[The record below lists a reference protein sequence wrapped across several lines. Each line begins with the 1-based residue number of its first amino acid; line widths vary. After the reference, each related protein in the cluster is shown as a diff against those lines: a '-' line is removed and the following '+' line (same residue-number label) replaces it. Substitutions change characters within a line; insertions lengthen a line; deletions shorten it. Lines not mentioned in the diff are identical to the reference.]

1 MSGARKKSKDHGAND
16 GHCHPGLRRDA
27 VDRERLD
34 QKVGNRDHSPEQ
46 KILISYFL
54 MTPSHS
60 GFKQEW
66 RLVHRR
72 SCR

>member
-34 QKVGNRDHSPEQ
+34 QKVGNRDHSPRA
-46 KILISYFL
+46 KDIN
-54 MTPSHS
+54 
-60 GFKQEW
+60 
-66 RLVHRR
+66 
-72 SCR
+72 